1 MHPAHRFPCA
11 RKKETKLDS
20 PAGSAQKAIRRQ
32 PSWVT
37 LRPAEC
43 QDWPVANPTCRSWKP
58 ARERTAARMEAEK
71 ITKVLKDGQSREQDA
86 LLPLAQQRIVLAAI
100 PGLAEKEY

>member
-1 MHPAHRFPCA
+1 
-11 RKKETKLDS
+11 
-20 PAGSAQKAIRRQ
+20 
-32 PSWVT
+32 
-37 LRPAEC
+37 
-43 QDWPVANPTCRSWKP
+43 
-58 ARERTAARMEAEK
+58 MEAEK